1 MVFCESEGDVGLTP
15 QQRTDFETKG
25 WIVLGAVFEE
35 AELEE
40 IRGEYDRILE
50 NSMSIGEKGK
60 IPFSYSPLL
69 HLQSPTMCR
78 YACDRRLIEVAMELV
93 APDIRLYWDQAV
105 NKPAGATSDVPWH
118 QDNGYTP
125 VLPDEYLTFTIA
137 LDAATE
143 ENGCLWIQPGSHR
156 HGVARHTPTDMLFFR
171 GYEGDDP
178 GVPVPQ
184 ADGEVLCFSSLT
196 MHRTGPNE
204 TQGQRRSWV
213 VQHCDAATRHRETG
227 ELFDDRL
234 LLSRNGEILE
244 PPERH
249 RPFDL
254 SKLVKAANKAR

>member
-1 MVFCESEGDVGLTP
+1 MGLTE
-15 QQRTDFETKG
+15 QQRRDFETKG

-35 AELEE
+35 EELDEM
-40 IRGEYDRILE
+40 RREYDRILE
-50 NSMSIGEKGK
+50 KSMSIGEQGK
-60 IPFSYSPLL
+60 RPFLYSPLL
-69 HLQSPTMCR
+69 HLQSKAMCR
-78 YACDRRLIEVAMELV
+78 YACDHRLLEVAMELV

-125 VLPDEYLTFTIA
+125 VAPDEYLTFTIA

-156 HGVARHTPTDMLFFR
+156 QGVVPHTPTDMLFFR
-171 GYEGDDP
+171 GYDGDEL

-184 ADGEVLCFSSLT
+184 AAGDVLCFSSLT

-204 TQGQRRSWV
+204 SQGSRRSWV
-213 VQHCDAATRHRETG
+213 IQHCDAATHHKETG

-234 LLSRNGEILE
+234 LLSRDGKALD
-244 PPERH
+244 PPERQ